1 MAGFLKSRLILVF
14 HCSFKSAAGTGH
26 FFSFSYLK
34 FWIMVGHSLSLNSF
48 RMSAPRYKSTLWN
61 CFVVQSSPRCPHSK
75 LAPCFDGGGRHNSPL
90 PLSPPHLHFPF
101 IPCLPTL
108 LLSQHTQ
115 CFSPGEAFPL
125 YVFSWPCSISQTHL
139 HLPVLLRVS
148 YFWGL
153 LLGEPLLSRNLSL
166 VSRSEL
172 LPRPSLLPSFPDLL
186 RHE

>member
-101 IPCLPTL
+101 IPCLPTV
-108 LLSQHTQ
+108 LLSPAH
-115 CFSPGEAFPL
+115 
-125 YVFSWPCSISQTHL
+125 
-139 HLPVLLRVS
+139 PVLLS
-148 YFWGL
+148 WWGLPLVPLQLALFHLPNPPPPSSTAQSLL
-153 LLGEPLLSRNLSL
+153 LLGSSFGGA
-166 VSRSEL
+166 SSEQK
-172 LPRPSLLPSFPDLL
+172 S
-186 RHE
+186 